1 MKTPEQK
8 DQGKVKSTLKSHA
21 DISAFKKTKRDYG
34 KIIREYRQKA
44 GLEQAQLSSVFGY
57 SKNAVSNW
65 ENGNSR
71 PDLDVITN
79 LCSYLNIPLGVFF
92 GLPTDATA
100 PLDEL
105 EVMRNYRSL
114 NKYNKRTAQQILK
127 TLSENERR
135 ELLDAEKKS
144 KFVRLAD
151 AQLPAS
157 AGTGMTLDGIAEPEY
172 IYVRTSQ
179 NARQADEIITVSG
192 DSMFPTFRNGDKVFV
207 QHTSELGTG
216 EIGIF
221 VVAGEGY
228 VKEYQKDGLRSHN
241 PKYSTIRPN
250 EDDNVRCVGRV
261 LGIVEPDQLA
271 TPEECD
277 ILDELF
283 AEEEDK

>member
-1 MKTPEQK
+1 MKTTEQK

-21 DISAFKKTKRDYG
+21 DMSTFKKTKRDYG

-179 NARQADEIITVSG
+179 SARQADEIITVSG

-228 VKEYQKDGLRSHN
+228 VKEYQQDGLRSHN

>member
-8 DQGKVKSTLKSHA
+8 DQGKVKSKLKSHT

-105 EVMRNYRSL
+105 EVMRHYRSL

-144 KFVRLAD
+144 KFIRLAD

-179 NARQADEIITVSG
+179 SARQADEIITVSG

>member
-8 DQGKVKSTLKSHA
+8 DQRKVKSTLKSHA

-179 NARQADEIITVSG
+179 SARQADEIITVSG

>member
-1 MKTPEQK
+1 MKTLERK
-8 DQGKVKSTLKSHA
+8 DQRKVKLSTMAKE
-21 DISAFKKTKRDYG
+21 DMPAFKKMKRDYG

-44 GLEQAQLSSVFGY
+44 GLEQAQLSSMFGY

-71 PDLDVITN
+71 PDLDVITD
-79 LCSYLNIPLGVFF
+79 LCTYLHIPLGVFF
-92 GLPTDATA
+92 GLPADASA

-105 EVMRNYRSL
+105 EVMRYYRSL

-127 TLSENERR
+127 TLSENEKR

-144 KFVRLAD
+144 KFIRLAD

-157 AGTGMTLDGIAEPEY
+157 AGTGMALDGITDPEY

-179 NARQADEIITVSG
+179 SARQADEIITVSG
-192 DSMFPTFRNGDKVFV
+192 DSMFPTFRNGDRVFV
-207 QHTSELGTG
+207 QHTSELGAG
-216 EIGIF
+216 DIGIF
-221 VVAGEGY
+221 VVAGEGF
-228 VKEYQKDGLRSHN
+228 VKEYQQDGLRSHN
-241 PKYSTIRPN
+241 PKYSMIHPT

-261 LGIVEPDQLA
+261 LGIVDPDQLA
-271 TPEECD
+271 TPEESV

>member
-1 MKTPEQK
+1 MKAPERK
-8 DQGKVKSTLKSHA
+8 DQRKAKPTTKTKE
-21 DISAFKKTKRDYG
+21 DMPAFKKMKRDYG

-44 GLEQAQLSSVFGY
+44 GLEQAQLSSMFGY

-71 PDLDVITN
+71 PDLDVITD
-79 LCSYLNIPLGVFF
+79 LCSYLHIPLGVFF
-92 GLPTDATA
+92 GLPADATA

-105 EVMRNYRSL
+105 EVMRYYRSL

-127 TLSENERR
+127 TLSENEKR

-144 KFVRLAD
+144 KFIRLAD

-157 AGTGMTLDGIAEPEY
+157 AGTGMALDGIAEPEY

-179 NARQADEIITVSG
+179 NAKQADEIITVSG
-192 DSMFPTFRNGDKVFV
+192 DSMFPTFRNGDRVFV
-207 QHTSELGTG
+207 QHTSELATG
-216 EIGIF
+216 DIGIF
-221 VVAGEGY
+221 VVAGDGF
-228 VKEYQKDGLRSHN
+228 VKEYQQDGLRSHN
-241 PKYSTIRPN
+241 PKYSMIHPT

-261 LGIVEPDQLA
+261 LGIVDPDQLA
-271 TPEECD
+271 TPEESV

-283 AEEEDK
+283 AEEEGK

>member
-8 DQGKVKSTLKSHA
+8 DQGKVKSALMAQA
-21 DISAFKKTKRDYG
+21 DLSTFKKTKRDYG

-44 GLEQAQLSSVFGY
+44 GIEQAQLSAVFGY

-114 NKYNKRTAQQILK
+114 NKYNKRTARQILK

-135 ELLDAEKKS
+135 ELLDVEKKS
-144 KFVRLAD
+144 KFIRLAD

-157 AGTGMTLDGIAEPEY
+157 AGTGMALDGITEPEF

-179 NARQADEIITVSG
+179 NARQANEIITVSG
-192 DSMFPTFRNGDKVFV
+192 DSMFPTFRNGDRVFV

-228 VKEYQKDGLRSHN
+228 VKEYRQDGLRSHN
-241 PKYSTIRPN
+241 PKYSTIHPS

-261 LGIVEPDQLA
+261 LGIVDPDQLA
-271 TPEECD
+271 TPEESA
-277 ILDELF
+277 ILDELY

>member
-8 DQGKVKSTLKSHA
+8 DQGKVKSTLKSHT

-179 NARQADEIITVSG
+179 SARQADEIITVSG

-207 QHTSELGTG
+207 QHTSELGIG

>member
-1 MKTPEQK
+1 MKTPERK
-8 DQGKVKSTLKSHA
+8 DQRKAKPSIMTKE
-21 DISAFKKTKRDYG
+21 DMPAFKKMKRDYG

-44 GLEQAQLSSVFGY
+44 GLEQAQLSSMFGY

-71 PDLDVITN
+71 PDLDVITD
-79 LCSYLNIPLGVFF
+79 LCSYLHIPMGVFF
-92 GLPTDATA
+92 GLPADATA

-105 EVMRNYRSL
+105 EVMRYYRSL
-114 NKYNKRTAQQILK
+114 NKYNKRTALQILK
-127 TLSENERR
+127 TLSENEKR

-144 KFVRLAD
+144 KFIRLAD

-157 AGTGMTLDGIAEPEY
+157 AGTGMALDGIAEPEY

-192 DSMFPTFRNGDKVFV
+192 DSMFPTFRNGDRVFV
-207 QHTSELGTG
+207 QHTSELATG
-216 EIGIF
+216 DIGIF
-221 VVAGEGY
+221 VVAGDGF
-228 VKEYQKDGLRSHN
+228 VKEYQQDGLRSHN
-241 PKYSTIRPN
+241 PKYSMIHPT

-261 LGIVEPDQLA
+261 LGIVDPDQLA
-271 TPEECD
+271 TPEESV

-283 AEEEDK
+283 AEEEGK

>member
-1 MKTPEQK
+1 MKTPERK
-8 DQGKVKSTLKSHA
+8 DQRKVKPSTMAKE
-21 DISAFKKTKRDYG
+21 DMPAFKKMKRDYG

-44 GLEQAQLSSVFGY
+44 GLEQAQLSSMFGY

-71 PDLDVITN
+71 PDLDVITD
-79 LCSYLNIPLGVFF
+79 LCSYLHIPLGVFF

-105 EVMRNYRSL
+105 EVMRYYRSL
-114 NKYNKRTAQQILK
+114 NKYNKRTARQILK
-127 TLSENERR
+127 TLSENEKR

-144 KFVRLAD
+144 KFIRLAD

-157 AGTGMTLDGIAEPEY
+157 AGTGMALDGIAEPEY

-192 DSMFPTFRNGDKVFV
+192 DSMFPTFRNGDRVFV
-207 QHTSELGTG
+207 QHTSELGAG
-216 EIGIF
+216 DIGIF
-221 VVAGEGY
+221 VVAGEGF
-228 VKEYQKDGLRSHN
+228 VKEYQQDGLRSHN
-241 PKYSTIRPN
+241 PKYSMIHPT
-250 EDDNVRCVGRV
+250 EDDYVRCVGRV
-261 LGIVEPDQLA
+261 LGIVDPDQLA
-271 TPEECD
+271 TPEESV